1 MKPVIF
7 TPEAKRDLAAI
18 ADYIATDNPRRA
30 VTFIEELED
39 RCKALAK
46 APHAPRQ
53 FLQLGP
59 DAHILPYG
67 NYLILYRDLPHEVS
81 IARIMHG
88 ARDIMALIAPD
99 D

>member
-1 MKPVIF
+1 MKPVVF
-7 TPEAKRDLAAI
+7 MPRAKLDLMAI

-67 NYLILYRDLPHEVS
+67 NYVILYRDLPHEVF
-81 IARIMHG
+81 IVRILHG
-88 ARDIMALIAPD
+88 AQDIMALIGPD